1 MIERPDALR
10 VDDEIRDA
18 LDWRDLTPDD
28 MATVDAIGTRRDGIN
43 YYVGGIAASNS
54 QRTVPADIVEHGP
67 EAVAML

>member
-18 LDWRDLTPDD
+18 LDGRDLTPDD
-28 MATVDAIGTRRDGIN
+28 MATVDAVGTRRDGIN

-54 QRTVPADIVEHGP
+54 QRTVLANMIEHGP
-67 EAVAML
+67 EVIAML